1 MIQRIIKQ
9 YYTQKLIRLWEIS
22 RIDNSRFET
31 NLTGFNHGDGKQYK
45 GSIGNI
51 ANIIVQNSFLD
62 VLKNPE
68 VKEISSLSTICTSDV
83 NHELKNTEGEFNLKL
98 KQKTQRYERVKQAQN
113 SKQKGKKG
121 RNKEDQNKDSDID
134 ENSNSSDDE

>member
-1 MIQRIIKQ
+1 MGREDLAHTPSIKKAD
-9 YYTQKLIRLWEIS
+9 TSSEASPEEAK
-22 RIDNSRFET
+22 
-31 NLTGFNHGDGKQYK
+31 
-45 GSIGNI
+45 
-51 ANIIVQNSFLD
+51 FLD